1 MNALLGKITNL
12 IKAILLDAIHSN
24 NTAAEQLVI
33 ANQYRLMKKLLKP
46 KEMPDLSDV
55 GFSFNSQ
62 FEEDGILLYI
72 FSLIK
77 PTNRRVVEICAG
89 AGREC
94 MSANLIINHGW
105 DGLLFDGDKDNVEK
119 GKKYFAEFKSVRL
132 NPPKYIQSWITKDN
146 INKLIIDN
154 GFIGPIDLLSLDID
168 GIDYYL
174 MQAITAI
181 NPRVIIC
188 ETHNIIPDNLSL
200 AIPYNANFN
209 HLEETHPDFM
219 GVSLLA
225 MKKLLNKKGYRL
237 IGANR
242 YGFNTIFMRKGVGEK
257 YFPQVSIKS
266 VHDNSFTREAKSTR
280 WSRVKDMPWVKV

>member
-1 MNALLGKITNL
+1 
-12 IKAILLDAIHSN
+12 
-24 NTAAEQLVI
+24 
-33 ANQYRLMKKLLKP
+33 
-46 KEMPDLSDV
+46 
-55 GFSFNSQ
+55 
-62 FEEDGILLYI
+62 
-72 FSLIK
+72 
-77 PTNRRVVEICAG
+77 
-89 AGREC
+89 
-94 MSANLIINHGW
+94 
-105 DGLLFDGDKDNVEK
+105 
-119 GKKYFAEFKSVRL
+119 
-132 NPPKYIQSWITKDN
+132 
-146 INKLIIDN
+146 
-154 GFIGPIDLLSLDID
+154 
-168 GIDYYL
+168 